1 MSRKTSALFC
11 FIHFSIWVRLA
22 TWPLSRNRNSF
33 ITWMTQ
39 NDPEWLLSST
49 VKANWMSDEADIRPA
64 DATQTAE
71 LFHLS
76 SVLNQAPKFW
86 TVPHKSTYRPTPS
99 VAPSS
104 IPAACK
110 YSDDKEKITITSV
123 FFQSADSSKKS
134 DANPLTEIL
143 KNPTKVVLLR
153 VRVSLCAVKFPLSR
167 FGYYSIRKMIS
178 GL

>member
-1 MSRKTSALFC
+1 MSHIERF
-11 FIHFSIWVRLA
+11 
-22 TWPLSRNRNSF
+22 
-33 ITWMTQ
+33 
-39 NDPEWLLSST
+39 LSST

-64 DATQTAE
+64 DAKQTSE
-71 LFHLS
+71 LFHL
-76 SVLNQAPKFW
+76 
-86 TVPHKSTYRPTPS
+86 STYRPTPS

-110 YSDDKEKITITSV
+110 YSDDKEKIMITSV
-123 FFQSADSSKKS
+123 FVQSADSSKKS

-153 VRVSLCAVKFPLSR
+153 VRVSLCGVKFPLSR
-167 FGYYSIRKMIS
+167 FCYYSIRNMTS